1 MTETKIY
8 KKVKTFSEGYAVVYR
23 LTHTSGE
30 ASYECNFIDETG
42 KLLLNEWVCEAHSF
56 FLGVAIV
63 STKKGFNIVDK
74 KGTFVLD
81 KFYDGMLG
89 YSDGY
94 IRIQDRDLGT
104 NFIDTTGKV
113 LSETWF
119 LDAMPFFEGFS
130 RVRLK
135 GSGMYNFMDTKGVLL
150 LAEGVEKVCDFSGG
164 VARVKVVYKG
174 WLSIDTTGKII
185 S

>member
-1 MTETKIY
+1 
-8 KKVKTFSEGYAVVYR
+8 
-23 LTHTSGE
+23 
-30 ASYECNFIDETG
+30 
-42 KLLLNEWVCEAHSF
+42 
-56 FLGVAIV
+56 
-63 STKKGFNIVDK
+63 
-74 KGTFVLD
+74 
-81 KFYDGMLG
+81 
-89 YSDGY
+89 
-94 IRIQDRDLGT
+94 
-104 NFIDTTGKV
+104 
-113 LSETWF
+113 
-119 LDAMPFFEGFS
+119 MPFFEGFS